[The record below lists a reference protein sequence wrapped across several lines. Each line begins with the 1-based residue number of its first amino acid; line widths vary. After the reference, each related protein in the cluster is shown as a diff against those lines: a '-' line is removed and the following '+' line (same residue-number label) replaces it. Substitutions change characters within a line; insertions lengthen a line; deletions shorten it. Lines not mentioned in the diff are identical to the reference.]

1 MKAHTMEWVP
11 TAEPRFAKNRAFAQR
26 VTEALRLATKALL
39 ALVPAAAI
47 LVGAAWMVSLPEL
60 VLYLQ
65 AMTWA
70 AGFVFVGLAIE
81 SESAEASILSL
92 ATGIVLPVLAALSA
106 RLAPELLLVAAA
118 LIAAWIATA
127 ILRR

>member
-1 MKAHTMEWVP
+1 MEWVP

-118 LIAAWIATA
+118 LIAAWIAAA

>member
-1 MKAHTMEWVP
+1 
-11 TAEPRFAKNRAFAQR
+11 
-26 VTEALRLATKALL
+26 
-39 ALVPAAAI
+39 
-47 LVGAAWMVSLPEL
+47 
-60 VLYLQ
+60 
-65 AMTWA
+65 MTWA